1 MVVVIADDFTGAAE
15 MAGIALTKQ
24 FSVEIVTSLPLK
36 TEASVV
42 VISTDTRSL
51 PEEEAKL
58 KLEEVAQFLQ
68 EIKPSFLF
76 KKIDSVLR
84 GHIVAETE
92 VLLNRLSFAKALL
105 VPANPSLGR
114 TIRDGHYFVQ
124 NVPICETSFA
134 KDPEFAMT
142 SSLVTNM
149 IKNGTAVQVAKCHE
163 ALPEEGIVIGEA
175 TCEADVF
182 SWVNQVQSN
191 TLMVGAGDFFKAL
204 LENISSEKNDTSEAF
219 KILTDKVLYVSGT
232 TFEGSVTAIK
242 KTSLEQGNVSYLPVE
257 LFTEVNKEALLHK
270 WAREITQLM
279 SQHDKVIIAF
289 GELTEFSPSPSQLAQ
304 WMAAVVKEVLS
315 LTSID
320 SLLIEGGATAAA
332 IMKKLALSRFIP
344 TKVYAPGIIQM
355 KCLEKS
361 FYLTIKPGSYAW
373 SKDVWEF

>member
-51 PEEEAKL
+51 PEDEAKL

-92 VLLNRLSFAKALL
+92 VLLNRLSFTKALL
-105 VPANPSLGR
+105 VPTNPSLGR

-142 SSLVTNM
+142 SSLVTDM
-149 IKNGTAVQVAKCHE
+149 IKNGTALQVAKCHE
-163 ALPEEGIVIGEA
+163 VLPQEGIVIGEA

-182 SWVNQVQSN
+182 SWANQVQSDM
-191 TLMVGAGDFFKAL
+191 LMVGAGDFFNAL
-204 LENISSEKNDTSEAF
+204 LDKIPSEKNNTKEPA
-219 KILTDKVLYVSGT
+219 KNLPNKVLYVSGT
-232 TFEGSVTAIK
+232 TFEGSVAAIK
-242 KTSLEQGNVSYLPVE
+242 KTFHQYENVSYLPVE
-257 LFTEVNKEALLHK
+257 LFTEVNKEALLHE
-270 WAREITQLM
+270 WAKRITQLM
-279 SQHDKVIIAF
+279 NQHDKVIIAF
-289 GELTEFSPSPSQLAQ
+289 GELAEFNPQPSQLAR

-344 TKVYAPGIIQM
+344 TKVYAPGVIQM